1 MKTRVTELL
10 GIRYPII
17 QGGISL
23 GKNDKKWGQ
32 KGAHTCDVMFD
43 NERVP
48 AANLIGDQE
57 GQGVKT
63 GTKVLEKGRIHLAAE
78 CMVIDAARKRDEGR
92 NMVRE
97 ARG

>member
-1 MKTRVTELL
+1 MKTRVTAAL

-17 QGGISL
+17 QGGMQWV
-23 GKNDKKWGQ
+23 GK
-32 KGAHTCDVMFD
+32 AELVS
-43 NERVP
+43 
-48 AANLIGDQE
+48 
-57 GQGVKT
+57 
-63 GTKVLEKGRIHLAAE
+63 AE